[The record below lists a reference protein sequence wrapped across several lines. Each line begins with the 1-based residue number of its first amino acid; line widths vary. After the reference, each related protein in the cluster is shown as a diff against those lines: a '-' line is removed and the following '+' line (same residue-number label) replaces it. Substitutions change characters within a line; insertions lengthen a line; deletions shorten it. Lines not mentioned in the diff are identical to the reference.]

1 MAASLPGPA
10 TLPTPPSE
18 DYKYVAKSTTLPK
31 PIRLIAKDQAGTAP
45 ALAVPAT
52 ALATAVATADAEPE
66 PDAPPPTAEEVAA
79 IAEKRRQGR
88 ESEAD
93 DGYEEE
99 DDDALSRVRATRLRA
114 LKHASEQLPAG
125 RIVTPRTPKEIAI
138 ARCGNVSGLIS
149 DDSDDDD
156 DGNAGG

>member
-18 DYKYVAKSTTLPK
+18 EYKYVAKTTTLPK

-52 ALATAVATADAEPE
+52 ALATAVATADADAE

-88 ESEAD
+88 ESEA
-93 DGYEEE
+93 
-99 DDDALSRVRATRLRA
+99 DDALSRVRATRLRA

-156 DGNAGG
+156 DDGNAGG